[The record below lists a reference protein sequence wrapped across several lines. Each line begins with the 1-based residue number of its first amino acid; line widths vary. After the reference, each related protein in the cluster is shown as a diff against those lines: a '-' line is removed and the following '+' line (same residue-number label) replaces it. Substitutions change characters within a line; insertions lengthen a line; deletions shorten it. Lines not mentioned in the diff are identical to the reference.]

1 MSTGDNMNSG
11 TLAEIKASITA
22 ELHKVYRLKTHV
34 VILAV
39 TLSLLV
45 VVLVIEFAAMRY
57 VAQQAQAQ
65 GKGGPANL
73 NSIWQIFHFFCQ
85 YVNPIVIALVVA
97 FQTGKEFEW
106 KTFHQIQLKGQ
117 TPANYVISKLTT
129 FFALAIGTY
138 VLQLVIVLID
148 YGVRAAIEGQS
159 FDLPL
164 MQIATDL
171 LYSLTAISLALL
183 LTILMVSAS
192 VGIVLT
198 LVYLCVLEMIIFPL
212 LGTLS
217 GMLDKPAVATAL
229 GYSPM
234 KLPERLVNSAIAE
247 NYSGAILVLVAA
259 VLIPVLAGWLSY
271 FVLNRRQIGLIR

>member
-1 MSTGDNMNSG
+1 M
-11 TLAEIKASITA
+11 
-22 ELHKVYRLKTHV
+22 
-34 VILAV
+34 
-39 TLSLLV
+39 
-45 VVLVIEFAAMRY
+45 
-57 VAQQAQAQ
+57 
-65 GKGGPANL
+65 
-73 NSIWQIFHFFCQ
+73 
-85 YVNPIVIALVVA
+85 
-97 FQTGKEFEW
+97 
-106 KTFHQIQLKGQ
+106 
-117 TPANYVISKLTT
+117 
-129 FFALAIGTY
+129 
-138 VLQLVIVLID
+138 LQLVIVLID

-247 NYSGAILVLVAA
+247 NSAGAILVLVAA

-271 FVLNRRQIGLIR
+271 FRTESPADRPDPLILRRTAEKALPLHKSPAKYLQVRIVLALLIILAGSSCARSGPVPEKKAIAGHIDLSQHDFNQSPVIVLGGEWDLFRNRLIGTLAEAQSISAERVVLPQTWSGNGHATYRLKIRLCRKPA

>member
-1 MSTGDNMNSG
+1 MRAGGIMNSG
-11 TLAEIKASITA
+11 KVAEIRASIAA
-22 ELHKVYRLKTHV
+22 EMHKLYRLKTHIV
-34 VILAV
+34 VLAV

-65 GKGGPANL
+65 GKAMPANA
-73 NSIWQIFHFFCQ
+73 NSVWQIFHFFCQ

-117 TPANYVISKLTT
+117 TPATYVISKLTT

-138 VLQLVIVLID
+138 LLQLVVVLID
-148 YGVRAAIEGQS
+148 YGVRVAIEGQP
-159 FDLPL
+159 FDLPAL
-164 MQIATDL
+164 QIASDL
-171 LYSLTAISLALL
+171 VYSLTAISLALL
-183 LTILMVSAS
+183 LTILVVSAA

-198 LVYLCVLEMIIFPL
+198 LVYLCVLEMIILPL
-212 LGTLS
+212 LGTLF

-234 KLPERLVNSAIAE
+234 KLPERLVNSALAE
-247 NYSGAILVLVAA
+247 NYAGALMVLIAA
-259 VLIPVLAGWLSY
+259 VLIPAVAAWLSY

>member
-1 MSTGDNMNSG
+1 MRAGENMNSDR
-11 TLAEIKASITA
+11 LAELKASIAA
-22 ELHKVYRLKTHV
+22 ELHKVYRLRTHV
-34 VILAV
+34 VVLAV

-65 GKGGPANL
+65 GKSAPVNL
-73 NSIWQIFHFFCQ
+73 NSVWQIFHFFCQ

-117 TPANYVISKLTT
+117 TPANYVISKLAT
-129 FFALAIGTY
+129 FFTLGIATY
-138 VLQLVIVLID
+138 VLQLVVVLID

-159 FDLPL
+159 FDLPVL
-164 MQIATDL
+164 QIASDL
-171 LYSLTAISLALL
+171 MYSLTAISLALL
-183 LTILMVSAS
+183 LTILVVSAA

-212 LGTLS
+212 IGTLF
-217 GMLDKPAVATAL
+217 GMLDKPAVAMAL

-234 KLPERLVNSAIAE
+234 KLPERLVNSALAE
-247 NYSGAILVLVAA
+247 NYAGAVMVLAAA
-259 VLIPVLAGWLSY
+259 VLIPVLAAWLSY